1 MLTTT
6 LSFANLH
13 NHGELFANMLRARR
27 ELFIVHNK
35 WNLPE
40 AMGME
45 YDQYDTPASRWVVVH
60 DAEGKV
66 LAGNRLTPT
75 TTRCGICSYMIRDA
89 QRGLLDT
96 IPAHLLYEEAPVAD
110 HVWES
115 SRLFVSHD
123 VPSSIRRRVWRMVAQ
138 SKQLPDFMSSLVQIK
153 EVTKTFHRGS
163 EDVPVLSGLDLTVEK
178 GEFLALMGP
187 SGSGKSTLLNLI
199 GGLDR
204 PTKGSVIIG
213 DDRIDIKISFDIIKP
228 FFINFLYVFFIFS
241 IDQFHIRFIL

>member
-1 MLTTT
+1 MQTTT
-6 LSFANLH
+6 LSFANIH

-60 DAEGKV
+60 DEHGQV

-75 TTRCGICSYMIRDA
+75 TTNCGIYSYMIRDA

-96 IPAHLLYEEAPVAD
+96 IPAHLLYDEAPVAP
-110 HVWES
+110 HIWES

-123 VPSSIRRRVWRMVAQ
+123 VPSSIRRRVHAQ
-138 SKQLPDFMSSLVQIK
+138 LIAQLGDSVRSLGA
-153 EVTKTFHRGS
+153 THC
-163 EDVPVLSGLDLTVEK
+163 LTL
-178 GEFLALMGP
+178 LAATWPRWADRVGVKMKAMGP
-187 SGSGKSTLLNLI
+187 VMEIDGIDNQVVMMDFSQTL
-199 GGLDR
+199 
-204 PTKGSVIIG
+204 
-213 DDRIDIKISFDIIKP
+213 
-228 FFINFLYVFFIFS
+228 
-241 IDQFHIRFIL
+241 H

>member
-60 DAEGKV
+60 DGEGKV

-75 TTRCGICSYMIRDA
+75 TTRCGIYSYMIRDA

-96 IPAHLLYEEAPVAD
+96 IPQNLLYDEAPVVD
-110 HVWES
+110 HIWES

-123 VPSSIRRRVWRMVAQ
+123 VPAAIRRRVHAQ
-138 SKQLPDFMSSLVQIK
+138 LISQLGETVRSLGAS
-153 EVTKTFHRGS
+153 HC
-163 EDVPVLSGLDLTVEK
+163 LTL
-178 GEFLALMGP
+178 LAATWPRWADRVGVKMKAMGP
-187 SGSGKSTLLNLI
+187 VMEIDGIDNQVVMMDFSNTL
-199 GGLDR
+199 
-204 PTKGSVIIG
+204 
-213 DDRIDIKISFDIIKP
+213 
-228 FFINFLYVFFIFS
+228 
-241 IDQFHIRFIL
+241 H

>member
-1 MLTTT
+1 MQTTT
-6 LSFANLH
+6 LSFANIH

-60 DAEGKV
+60 DEEGQV

-75 TTRCGICSYMIRDA
+75 TTKCGIYSYMIRDA

-96 IPAHLLYEEAPVAD
+96 IPAHLLYEEAPVAP
-110 HVWES
+110 HIWES

-123 VPSSIRRRVWRMVAQ
+123 VPSSIRRRVHAQ
-138 SKQLPDFMSSLVQIK
+138 LISQLGDSVRLLGA
-153 EVTKTFHRGS
+153 THC
-163 EDVPVLSGLDLTVEK
+163 LTL
-178 GEFLALMGP
+178 LAATWPRWADRVGVKMKAMGP
-187 SGSGKSTLLNLI
+187 VMVIDGIENQVVLMDFSLTL
-199 GGLDR
+199 
-204 PTKGSVIIG
+204 
-213 DDRIDIKISFDIIKP
+213 
-228 FFINFLYVFFIFS
+228 
-241 IDQFHIRFIL
+241 H

>member
-35 WNLPE
+35 WDLPE

-60 DAEGKV
+60 DEKGQV

-75 TTRCGICSYMIRDA
+75 TTKCGIYSYMIRDA

-96 IPAHLLYEEAPVAD
+96 IPAHLLYEQAPVGA
-110 HVWES
+110 HIWES

-123 VPSSIRRRVWRMVAQ
+123 VPSSIRRRVHAQ
-138 SKQLPDFMSSLVQIK
+138 LIAQLGDSVRALGATHC
-153 EVTKTFHRGS
+153 VT
-163 EDVPVLSGLDLTVEK
+163 L
-178 GEFLALMGP
+178 LAATWPRWADRVGVKMKAMGP
-187 SGSGKSTLLNLI
+187 VMEIDGIDNQVVLMDFSLTL
-199 GGLDR
+199 
-204 PTKGSVIIG
+204 
-213 DDRIDIKISFDIIKP
+213 
-228 FFINFLYVFFIFS
+228 
-241 IDQFHIRFIL
+241 H

>member
-1 MLTTT
+1 MMTTT

-60 DAEGKV
+60 DEEGRV

-75 TTRCGICSYMIRDA
+75 TTRCGIYSYMIRDA

-96 IPAHLLYEEAPVAD
+96 IPDTLLYEEAPVAE
-110 HVWES
+110 HIWES

-123 VPSSIRRRVWRMVAQ
+123 VPAAIRRRVHAQ
-138 SKQLPDFMSSLVQIK
+138 LISQLGESV
-153 EVTKTFHRGS
+153 RG
-163 EDVPVLSGLDLTVEK
+163 LGATHCL
-178 GEFLALMGP
+178 
-187 SGSGKSTLLNLI
+187 TLLAATWPRWA
-199 GGLDR
+199 DR
-204 PTKGSVIIG
+204 VGVKMKAMGSVME
-213 DDRIDIKISFDIIKP
+213 IDGIENQVVMMD
-228 FFINFLYVFFIFS
+228 FS
-241 IDQFHIRFIL
+241 NTLH

>member
-1 MLTTT
+1 MQTTT

-60 DAEGKV
+60 DEFGRV

-75 TTRCGICSYMIRDA
+75 TTRCGIYSYMIRDA

-96 IPAHLLYEEAPVAD
+96 IPSDLLYDEAPVAEN
-110 HVWES
+110 VWES

-123 VPSSIRRRVWRMVAQ
+123 VPAAIRRSVHAKLINELGVAARTLGATHCLTLLAATWPRWANRVGVKMA
-138 SKQLPDFMSSLVQIK
+138 
-153 EVTKTFHRGS
+153 
-163 EDVPVLSGLDLTVEK
+163 
-178 GEFLALMGP
+178 AMGP
-187 SGSGKSTLLNLI
+187 VCEIDGIENQVVSMDFTQNL
-199 GGLDR
+199 
-204 PTKGSVIIG
+204 
-213 DDRIDIKISFDIIKP
+213 
-228 FFINFLYVFFIFS
+228 
-241 IDQFHIRFIL
+241 H

>member
-1 MLTTT
+1 MQTTT
-6 LSFANLH
+6 LSFANIH

-60 DAEGKV
+60 DEAGQV

-75 TTRCGICSYMIRDA
+75 TTRCGIYTYMIRDA

-96 IPAHLLYEEAPVAD
+96 NPSDLLYDPAPVGPMI
-110 HVWES
+110 WES

-123 VPSSIRRRVWRMVAQ
+123 VPASIRRKVHAKLITELGTTVRDLGATHCLTLLAASWPRWADRVGVKMKA
-138 SKQLPDFMSSLVQIK
+138 M
-153 EVTKTFHRGS
+153 G
-163 EDVPVLSGLDLTVEK
+163 PVLIIDGLENQVVEMDFSLT
-178 GEFLALMGP
+178 L
-187 SGSGKSTLLNLI
+187 
-199 GGLDR
+199 
-204 PTKGSVIIG
+204 
-213 DDRIDIKISFDIIKP
+213 
-228 FFINFLYVFFIFS
+228 
-241 IDQFHIRFIL
+241 H

>member
-60 DAEGKV
+60 DADGKV

-75 TTRCGICSYMIRDA
+75 TTRCGIYSYMIRDA

-96 IPAHLLYEEAPVAD
+96 IPQNLLYEEAPVID
-110 HVWES
+110 HIWES

-123 VPSSIRRRVWRMVAQ
+123 VPAAIRRRVHAQ
-138 SKQLPDFMSSLVQIK
+138 LISQLGDTV
-153 EVTKTFHRGS
+153 RGLGAS
-163 EDVPVLSGLDLTVEK
+163 HCLTL
-178 GEFLALMGP
+178 LAATWPRWADRVGVKMKAMGP
-187 SGSGKSTLLNLI
+187 
-199 GGLDR
+199 
-204 PTKGSVIIG
+204 VME
-213 DDRIDIKISFDIIKP
+213 IDGIENQVVMMD
-228 FFINFLYVFFIFS
+228 FS
-241 IDQFHIRFIL
+241 QTVH